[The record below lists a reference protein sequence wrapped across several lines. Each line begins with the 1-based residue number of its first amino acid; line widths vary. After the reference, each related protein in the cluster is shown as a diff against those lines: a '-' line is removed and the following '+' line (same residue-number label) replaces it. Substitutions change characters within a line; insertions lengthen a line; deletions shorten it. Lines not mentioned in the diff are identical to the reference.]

1 MKVSE
6 RTSGVEY
13 AIRDIILHARAY
25 EKKHGKNV
33 IYLNIG
39 DPVQYDFPTPDHIKN
54 ALIKAVQNNENYYT
68 ASEGLPEL
76 RQAIVEKEKGK
87 GFDVT
92 ENDVLV
98 TNGVSEALD
107 MTLASVVSPG
117 DEILMPGP
125 HYPPYASYA
134 KFYGGKPVEFKIHS
148 DGKPDIDDLKSK
160 INSKT
165 SAICL
170 ISPNNPT
177 GEVFS
182 LKDLKDIVEVASSEH
197 DDLYIIC
204 DEIYDRIVFD
214 ETFSGIGSV
223 SKDLPVILLNGFS
236 KVYLM
241 TGWRCGYMC
250 INSSSPKL
258 DDFRNNVPKLARVRI
273 ASNLPV
279 QKAAIEALRG
289 PQDHIGEMV
298 HKLKNRRNYIV
309 KRLNSIPRVSCTLPK
324 GAFYVFPKINL
335 DGRWKNDLEFV
346 LDLLNSTGVLTV
358 HGSGFGSTFGAN
370 HFRIVYLAK
379 EELLEQAMDKLEK
392 FLAA

>member
-6 RTSGVEY
+6 RTAGVEY
-13 AIRDIILHARAY
+13 AIRDIIMHAREY
-25 EKKHGKNV
+25 EKKNGKKA

-54 ALIKAVQNNENYYT
+54 ALIKAVQDNQNYYT

-107 MTLASVVSPG
+107 MTLASVVSPN

-125 HYPPYASYA
+125 HYPPYKSYV
-134 KFYGGKPVEFKIHS
+134 KFYGGNPVEFKIHS
-148 DGKPDIDDLKSK
+148 DGRPDIDDLKSK
-160 INSKT
+160 ITSKT
-165 SAICL
+165 TAICL
-170 ISPNNPT
+170 INPNNPT

-182 LKDLKDIVEVASSEH
+182 YQNLKDIVDVAAQH
-197 DDLYIIC
+197 DLYIIC

-214 ETFSGIGSV
+214 ETFSGIGRV

-250 INSSSPKL
+250 INSNSPKL
-258 DDFRNNVPKLARVRI
+258 DDFRKNVPKLARVRI
-273 ASNLPV
+273 AGNLPV
-279 QKAAIEALRG
+279 QKAAVEALRG

-309 KRLNSIPRVSCTLPK
+309 KRLNSIPRITSTLPK
-324 GAFYVFPKINL
+324 GAFYVFPKIDL
-335 DGRWKNDLEFV
+335 GGRWRNDLDFV
-346 LDLLNSTGVLTV
+346 IDLLNTTGVLTV
-358 HGSGFGSTFGAN
+358 HGSGFGSTFGSD

-379 EELLEQAMDKLEK
+379 EEILEQAMDKLEN
-392 FLAA
+392 FLAK

>member
-1 MKVSE
+1 LKVSE
-6 RTSGVEY
+6 RTAGVEY
-13 AIRDIILHARAY
+13 AIRDIIMHAREY
-25 EKKHGKNV
+25 EKKNSKKA

-39 DPVQYDFPTPDHIKN
+39 DPVQYDFPTPEHIKN
-54 ALIKAVQNNENYYT
+54 ALIKAVQDNQNYYT

-107 MTLASVVSPG
+107 MTLASVVSPN

-125 HYPPYASYA
+125 HYPPYKSYV
-134 KFYGGKPVEFKIHS
+134 KFYGGNPVEFKIHS

-160 INSKT
+160 ITSKT
-165 SAICL
+165 TAICL

-182 LKDLKDIVEVASSEH
+182 YQNLKDIVDVAAQH
-197 DDLYIIC
+197 DLYIIC

-214 ETFSGIGSV
+214 ETFSGIGRV

-250 INSSSPKL
+250 INSNSPKL
-258 DDFRNNVPKLARVRI
+258 DDFRKNVPKLARVRI
-273 ASNLPV
+273 AGNLPV
-279 QKAAIEALRG
+279 QKAAVEALRG
-289 PQDHIGEMV
+289 PQDHIEEMV

-309 KRLNSIPRVSCTLPK
+309 KRLNSIPRISSTLPK
-324 GAFYVFPKINL
+324 GAFYVFPKIDL
-335 DGRWKNDLEFV
+335 EGRWKNDLDFV
-346 LDLLNSTGVLTV
+346 IDLLNTTGVLTV
-358 HGSGFGSTFGAN
+358 HGSGFGSTFGSA
-370 HFRIVYLAK
+370 HFRIVYLAN
-379 EELLEQAMDKLEK
+379 EEILEQAMDKLEN
-392 FLAA
+392 FLAK

>member
-1 MKVSE
+1 LKVSE
-6 RTSGVEY
+6 RTAGVEY
-13 AIRDIILHARAY
+13 AIRDIIMHAREY

-107 MTLASVVSPG
+107 MTLASVVSPN

-125 HYPPYASYA
+125 HYPPYKSYV
-134 KFYGGKPVEFKIHS
+134 KFYGGKPIEFKIHS

-160 INSKT
+160 ITSK
-165 SAICL
+165 SSVICL

-182 LKDLKDIVEVASSEH
+182 YNDLKDIVDVAAQH
-197 DDLYIIC
+197 DLYIIC
-204 DEIYDRIVFD
+204 DEIYDKIVFD
-214 ETFSGIGSV
+214 ETFSGIGRV
-223 SKDLPVILLNGFS
+223 AKDLPVILLNGFS

-250 INSSSPKL
+250 MNTSSSKL

-279 QKAAIEALRG
+279 QKAAVQALRG
-289 PQDHIGEMV
+289 PQDHIAEMV

-309 KRLNSIPRVSCTLPK
+309 KRLNSIPRISCTLPK

-335 DGRWKNDLEFV
+335 DGGRWKNDLEFV
-346 LDLLNSTGVLTV
+346 IDLLNNTGILTV

-370 HFRIVYLAK
+370 HFRIVYLAN

-392 FLAA
+392 FLAV

>member
-1 MKVSE
+1 MRVSE
-6 RTSGVEY
+6 RTAGVEY
-13 AIRDIILHARAY
+13 AIRDIITHAREY
-25 EKKHGKNV
+25 EKKNGKNV

-76 RQAIVEKEKGK
+76 RQAIVEKEKKGK

-107 MTLASVVSPG
+107 MTLASVVSPN

-125 HYPPYASYA
+125 HYPPYKSYV

-160 INSKT
+160 ISSKT

-182 LKDLKDIVEVASSEH
+182 YNDLKDIIDVAAQH
-197 DDLYIIC
+197 DLYIIC
-204 DEIYDRIVFD
+204 DEIYDKIVFD

-250 INSSSPKL
+250 INSSSSKL

-279 QKAAIEALRG
+279 QKAAVQALRG

-309 KRLNSIPRVSCTLPK
+309 KRLNSMPRVSCTLPK

-346 LDLLNSTGVLTV
+346 IDLLNNTGVLTV
-358 HGSGFGSTFGAN
+358 HGSGFGSTFGAD

>member
-1 MKVSE
+1 M
-6 RTSGVEY
+6 
-13 AIRDIILHARAY
+13 HAREY
-25 EKKHGKNV
+25 EKKNSKKA

-54 ALIKAVQNNENYYT
+54 ALIKAVQDNQNYYT

-107 MTLASVVSPG
+107 MTLASVVSPN

-125 HYPPYASYA
+125 HYPPYKSYV
-134 KFYGGKPVEFKIHS
+134 KFYGGNPVEFKIHS
-148 DGKPDIDDLKSK
+148 DGRPDIDDLKSK
-160 INSKT
+160 ITSKT
-165 SAICL
+165 TAICL
-170 ISPNNPT
+170 INPNNPT

-182 LKDLKDIVEVASSEH
+182 YQNLKDIVDVAAQH
-197 DDLYIIC
+197 DLYIIC

-214 ETFSGIGSV
+214 ETFSGIGRV

-250 INSSSPKL
+250 INSNSPKL
-258 DDFRNNVPKLARVRI
+258 DDFRKNVPKLARVRI
-273 ASNLPV
+273 AGNLPV
-279 QKAAIEALRG
+279 QKAAVEALRG

-309 KRLNSIPRVSCTLPK
+309 KRLNSIPRITSTLPK
-324 GAFYVFPKINL
+324 GAFYVFPKIDL
-335 DGRWKNDLEFV
+335 GGRWRNDLDFV
-346 LDLLNSTGVLTV
+346 IDLLNTTGVLTV
-358 HGSGFGSTFGAN
+358 HGSGFGSTFGSD

-379 EELLEQAMDKLEK
+379 EEILEQAMDKLEN
-392 FLAA
+392 FLAK

>member
-6 RTSGVEY
+6 RTAGVEY
-13 AIRDIILHARAY
+13 AIRDIIMHAREY
-25 EKKHGKNV
+25 EKKNGKNV

-39 DPVQYDFPTPDHIKN
+39 DPVQYDFPTPEHIKN

-76 RQAIVEKEKGK
+76 RQAIVEKERGK

-107 MTLASVVSPG
+107 MTLASVVSPN

-125 HYPPYASYA
+125 HYPPYKSYV
-134 KFYGGKPVEFKIHS
+134 KFYGGKPVEFKIHP

-160 INSKT
+160 ITSKT
-165 SAICL
+165 RAICL

-182 LKDLKDIVEVASSEH
+182 YNNLKDIVDVAAQH
-197 DDLYIIC
+197 DLYIIC
-204 DEIYDRIVFD
+204 DEIYDKIVFD
-214 ETFSGIGSV
+214 ETFSGIGRV

-250 INSSSPKL
+250 INSNSPKL
-258 DDFRNNVPKLARVRI
+258 DDFRANVPKLARVRI
-273 ASNLPV
+273 AANLPV
-279 QKAAIEALRG
+279 QKAAVEALRG
-289 PQDHIGEMV
+289 PQDHIGQMV

-309 KRLNSIPRVSCTLPK
+309 KRLNSMPRVSSTLPK

-346 LDLLNSTGVLTV
+346 IDLLNNTGVLTV
-358 HGSGFGSTFGAN
+358 HGSGFGSTFGSD
-370 HFRIVYLAK
+370 HFRIVYLAN
-379 EELLEQAMDKLEK
+379 EELLEQAMDKLER

>member
-6 RTSGVEY
+6 RTAGVEY
-13 AIRDIILHARAY
+13 AIRDIILHAREY
-25 EKKHGKNV
+25 EKKNSKKA

-39 DPVQYDFPTPDHIKN
+39 DPVQYDFPTPEHIKN
-54 ALIKAVQNNENYYT
+54 ALIKAVQDNQNYYT

-107 MTLASVVSPG
+107 MTLASVVSPN

-125 HYPPYASYA
+125 HYPPYKSYV
-134 KFYGGKPVEFKIHS
+134 KFYGGNPVEFKIHS
-148 DGKPDIDDLKSK
+148 GGKPDIDDLKSK
-160 INSKT
+160 ITSKT
-165 SAICL
+165 TAICL

-182 LKDLKDIVEVASSEH
+182 YQNLKDIVDVAAQH
-197 DDLYIIC
+197 DLYIIC

-214 ETFSGIGSV
+214 ETFSGIGRV

-250 INSSSPKL
+250 INSNSPKL
-258 DDFRNNVPKLARVRI
+258 DDFRKNVPKLARVRI
-273 ASNLPV
+273 AGNLPV
-279 QKAAIEALRG
+279 QKAAVEALRG

-309 KRLNSIPRVSCTLPK
+309 KRLNSIPRISSTLPK

-335 DGRWKNDLEFV
+335 EGRWKNDLDFV
-346 LDLLNSTGVLTV
+346 IDLLNTTGVLTV
-358 HGSGFGSTFGAN
+358 HGSGFGSTFGSD
-370 HFRIVYLAK
+370 HFRIVYLAN
-379 EELLEQAMDKLEK
+379 EEILEQAMDKLEN
-392 FLAA
+392 FLAK